1 MARGTQH
8 RKRRPRPHARTAA
21 VVAEPKAAAR
31 PKPRKQKPP
40 EWQEQLFFSRLRVH
54 AKWMFVLLAAV
65 FAVGFVVFGVGSGS
79 TGISNALQNAFNFGG
94 GGGPSIS
101 GLRAKANAHP
111 QNASGWRDLAT
122 AYEEKHQTANAVTAL
137 ERYTRLRPKDA
148 SALQELASQYSTLAG
163 TYSTE
168 AQDAQAAAQTAEPGS
183 TFAPPPT
190 TALGKAFSSTALLR
204 DPISASLS
212 QDATTRESQAFQ
224 KLNQVEARAES
235 TYRRLAKLDP
245 NDASTQ
251 VQLGQSAQAAN
262 DTKTAIAAYERFLKL
277 APSDPLAPQV
287 RAVLKQLK
295 ASNH

>member
-1 MARGTQH
+1 
-8 RKRRPRPHARTAA
+8 
-21 VVAEPKAAAR
+21 
-31 PKPRKQKPP
+31 
-40 EWQEQLFFSRLRVH
+40 
-54 AKWMFVLLAAV
+54 MFVLLAAV

-224 KLNQVEARAES
+224 KLSQVEARAES